1 MPSTPGR
8 SSSKR
13 VLTRFAVSAGG
24 RIVTMTLEEALAA
37 VLDDEYRARSTYLA
51 AIGVY
56 GRVRPFV

>member
-1 MPSTPGR
+1 
-8 SSSKR
+8 
-13 VLTRFAVSAGG
+13 
-24 RIVTMTLEEALAA
+24 MTLEEALAA